1 MRAVVQRVS
10 GASVSWAEETGE
22 KRKNAIGAGL
32 LILLGVG
39 PGDTPESGE
48 RLAGKIA
55 NLRIFEDDRGRF
67 DRSLLETR
75 GEALVVSQFTLF
87 ADARRGRRPGF
98 TAAAPPSLAEPL
110 CENFAESLRR
120 AGLVVRSG
128 RFGAHMMVDLV
139 NDGPVTLVLSTEP
152 WESRID

>member
-10 GASVSWAEETGE
+10 SASVSWTEETGDE
-22 KRKNAIGAGL
+22 RQNAIGAGL

-39 PGDTPESGE
+39 PDDTAQSGE
-48 RLAGKIA
+48 RLARKIA

-67 DRSLLETR
+67 DRSLLETG

-98 TAAAPPSLAEPL
+98 TGAGPPQIAEPL
-110 CENFAESLRR
+110 CESFADSLR
-120 AGLVVRSG
+120 ATGLVVESG
-128 RFGAHMMVDLV
+128 RFGAHMAVDLL

-152 WESRID
+152 WETRID

>member
-10 GASVSWAEETGE
+10 SASVSWAEDTGE
-22 KRKNAIGAGL
+22 QRRNAIGAGL

-39 PGDTPESGE
+39 PDDTPESGE
-48 RLAGKIA
+48 RLARKIA
-55 NLRIFEDDRGRF
+55 SLRIFEDDRGRF
-67 DRSLLETR
+67 DRSLLEIG

-98 TAAAPPSLAEPL
+98 TTAAPPSLAEPL
-110 CENFAESLRR
+110 CEAFAHSLGRT
-120 AGLVVRSG
+120 GLVVRSG
-128 RFGAHMMVDLV
+128 RFGAHMAVDLV

>member
-10 GASVSWAEETGE
+10 SASVAWADESGDA
-22 KRKNAIGAGL
+22 RKNAIGAGL
-32 LILLGVG
+32 VVLLGVG
-39 PGDTPESGE
+39 PGDTVQTGE
-48 RLAGKIA
+48 RLARKIA

-67 DRSLLETR
+67 DRTLLDLG

-87 ADARRGRRPGF
+87 ADARRGRRPSFIG
-98 TAAAPPSLAEPL
+98 AAPPALAEPL
-110 CENFAESLRR
+110 CDAFASSLQA

-128 RFGAHMMVDLV
+128 RFGAHMEVELV
-139 NDGPVTLVLSTEP
+139 NDGPVTVVLSTEA

>member
-10 GASVSWAEETGE
+10 SASVSWAEETGE
-22 KRKNAIGAGL
+22 ERKNEIGSGL

-39 PGDTPESGE
+39 PDDGVQSGE
-48 RLAGKIA
+48 RLARKIA

-67 DRSLLETR
+67 DRSLLETG

-98 TAAAPPSLAEPL
+98 TGAAPPSLADPL
-110 CENFAESLRR
+110 CESFASSLREN
-120 AGLVVRSG
+120 GVQVRTG
-128 RFGAHMMVDLV
+128 RFGAHMAVELL

-152 WESRID
+152 WESGID